1 MNVLKIKL
9 NCTLIGKCLIEFVLW
24 SSVRCAL
31 LSVCPVDLYQ

>member
-9 NCTLIGKCLIEFVLW
+9 NCTFISKCLVEFVLW

-31 LSVCPVDLYQ
+31 